1 MDKEMLLGG
10 GKGSGHDDR
19 PPLRGIKSQVRN
31 RREDH
36 VGVLGSRRVYVGNL
50 AWETTWQ
57 DLKDFFR
64 QAGNVV
70 YSNVMKQDG
79 GRSQGCGIVE
89 FETVK
94 EARIAIR
101 HLHDSELDGRLI
113 FVREDRE
120 DKELLGKGKGK
131 SR

>member
-1 MDKEMLLGG
+1 MFDE
-10 GKGSGHDDR
+10 DR
-19 PPLRGIKSQVRN
+19 PPLRQPRQARSRSPD
-31 RREDH
+31 R
-36 VGVLGSRRVYVGNL
+36 VGGPGSRRVYVGNL
-50 AWETTWQ
+50 AYETTWQ

-64 QAGNVV
+64 QAGNVI
-70 YSNVMKQDG
+70 YSNVMKSQQD

-94 EARIAIR
+94 EANKAIR

-120 DKELLGKGKGK
+120 DKELKGGKGKGK
-131 SR
+131 WRR